1 MIEIVRAEECHVE
14 DIGKLWYEFL
24 LFHQD
29 IERIFILDENSIP
42 GFKENHLR
50 PHMSSED
57 GLVLVALEG
66 TRAVGFCISEI
77 RRMRPGLKREPYGYV
92 DTMTVTADCRRRGIG
107 ERMFKEIMMWL
118 QSQGIKRVEL
128 GTDSRNM
135 VANSF
140 WRQQGFTVYH
150 HEQYRRI

>member
-1 MIEIVRAEECHVE
+1 MIKIVRAEECHVE
-14 DIGKLWYEFL
+14 DIGKLWHEFI
-24 LFHQD
+24 LFHQE

-50 PHMSSED
+50 PHMSSDD

-66 TRAVGFCISEI
+66 EKAVGFCVSEI
-77 RRMRPGLKREPYGYV
+77 RRERPGLKRDPYGYI
-92 DTMTVTADCRRRGIG
+92 DTMAVAADYRRRGIG
-107 ERMFKEIMMWL
+107 ERMFEQIMMWL
-118 QSQGIKRVEL
+118 QSQGIGRVEL
-128 GTDSRNM
+128 GTDSRNT

-140 WRQQGFTVYH
+140 WRQQGFAVYH